1 MDFDLYTIVYLIA
14 GLFNLIIVHRPCL
27 KNQDSCA
34 ISTKS

>member
-1 MDFDLYTIVYLIA
+1 MKFSGIAVYDDNFA
-14 GLFNLIIVHRPCL
+14 RPCL

>member
-1 MDFDLYTIVYLIA
+1 MGNWYDDIDYALEE
-14 GLFNLIIVHRPCL
+14 IIRTKLRPCL